1 MGREAGGGWWAQLL
15 NWRVVAGMASFGG
28 AAIFYTILLRSLPLN
43 VAQSFT
49 AAQYI
54 AVILASAVV
63 LAEPISGPRWVGIAL
78 IACGIAIVA
87 WSQG

>member
-1 MGREAGGGWWAQLL
+1 
-15 NWRVVAGMASFGG
+15 
-28 AAIFYTILLRSLPLN
+28 
-43 VAQSFT
+43 VAQSVT